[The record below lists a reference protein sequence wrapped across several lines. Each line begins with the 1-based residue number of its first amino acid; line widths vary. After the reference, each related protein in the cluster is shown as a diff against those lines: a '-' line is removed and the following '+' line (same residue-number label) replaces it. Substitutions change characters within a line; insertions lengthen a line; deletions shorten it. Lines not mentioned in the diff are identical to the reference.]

1 MNMKAIFA
9 GIEHYL
15 SSGENKASKILA
27 TSWLVSSV
35 GRALHRY
42 CKGHGFKFRT
52 GLNILD
58 LVFISAKITFV
69 FIH

>member
-1 MNMKAIFA
+1 MNMKAIFT

-15 SSGENKASKILA
+15 SSGENTASKILA
-27 TSWLVSSV
+27 TNWLVSSV

-52 GLNILD
+52 GLNILG